1 MPQIAKLEQID
12 VPSIK
17 PDDFD
22 SFWSEV
28 KTRCENVPL
37 SVMGDATTDVRD
49 LTFQGLDGTPIHTW
63 LLLPPEA
70 KGKRV
75 PVLVHCHGAN
85 CSRGAPEDFA
95 PWIKAGYA
103 VISPDFRL
111 QRGTTGSNTLFD
123 GGGKSGWW
131 TLNLNDLM
139 NSYLYCVWTDFLRAL
154 RLARETPEI
163 DPERIVV
170 TGHSQ
175 GGGVAL
181 GLAALDRSV
190 SLCMADVPSSCWM
203 EHRIAT
209 RSGGGA
215 GIADYL
221 ARFPERAETVRRN
234 LSYFDN
240 LNHAPQITCPVLVS
254 CGLQDTICP
263 PECTYAAY
271 NKIIAPKEMAVY
283 PKAGHEGGRKIHL
296 KRKLEFVK
304 RFFLKEQSD
313 VEHQTQ

>member
-1 MPQIAKLEQID
+1 MSPSDRQIAELEALE
-12 VPSIK
+12 VPQTQAA
-17 PDDFD
+17 DFD
-22 SFWSEV
+22 AFWADALNGCA
-28 KTRCENVPL
+28 TVPL
-37 SVMGDATTDVRD
+37 NVKGGTETDVRD
-49 LTFQGLDGTPIHTW
+49 LTFEGLDGTPVHTW

-70 KGKRV
+70 KERKV
-75 PVLVHCHGAN
+75 PVVIFCHGAN
-85 CSRGAPEDFA
+85 RSRGKPEDFSA
-95 PWIKAGYA
+95 WIDAGCA

-111 QRGTTGSNTLFD
+111 QRGTTGSNTSFD
-123 GGGKSGWW
+123 SDGRAGWW
-131 TLNLNDLM
+131 TLNLNVLIK
-139 NSYLYCVWTDFLRAL
+139 SYLCCVWTDFLRVV

-163 DPERIVV
+163 DSRRIAVS
-170 TGHSQ
+170 GHSQ

-221 ARFPERAETVRRN
+221 AAFPERAETVRRN

-240 LNHAPQITCPVLVS
+240 INLASQITCPVLVS
-254 CGLQDTICP
+254 IGMQDTICP

-271 NKIIAPKEMAVY
+271 NKITAPKEMTIY
-283 PKAGHEGGRKIHL
+283 PQAGHEGGRMVHL
-296 KRKLEFVK
+296 ERKLELMK
-304 RFFLKEQSD
+304 RVFEKGQ
-313 VEHQTQ
+313 